1 MELPGVSKKKHAEFL
16 GLIKNAVKSPGG
28 DQENVIWNFAVGFQ
42 HNFVD
47 FQALLCLEFPA
58 VK

>member
-28 DQENVIWNFAVGFQ
+28 DQENIIWNFAVGF
-42 HNFVD
+42 
-47 FQALLCLEFPA
+47 
-58 VK
+58 